1 MPAFVVGAPHRAC
14 DNRGMNL
21 PTARAVLSPCVG
33 VCEIDADGLCGGCL
47 RTLDEIAR
55 WSTMGDAD
63 RMHVM
68 DELLPRREAM
78 RDAGA

>member
-1 MPAFVVGAPHRAC
+1 MNPAA
-14 DNRGMNL
+14 
-21 PTARAVLSPCVG
+21 ARAVLSPCVG

-55 WSTMGDAD
+55 WSTMGNDE
-63 RMHVM
+63 RLHVM
-68 DELLPRREAM
+68 DRLLPRREAA